1 MWKLAALNL
10 GWMFDEA
17 NSILA
22 DTPWGDLGG
31 FRLNAARRAP
41 FAIETNGETR
51 VIDCWAGE
59 DVGGGGR
66 SIGNAFIAT
75 EHGVTFG
82 FRLARP
88 SGGAAGPAADGAILS
103 PMPGRIIAVEVAAGE
118 AVAKGQ
124 KLVTLE
130 AMKMEHTLTAP
141 FDGTIADIAATEGAQ
156 VREGSLLVRVERK
169 EG

>member
-1 MWKLAALNL
+1 MWTLAALNL

-75 EHGVTFG
+75 EHGVT
-82 FRLARP
+82 R
-88 SGGAAGPAADGAILS
+88 S
-103 PMPGRIIAVEVAAGE
+103 E
-118 AVAKGQ
+118 
-124 KLVTLE
+124 
-130 AMKMEHTLTAP
+130 EHTSEL
-141 FDGTIADIAATEGAQ
+141 Q
-156 VREGSLLVRVERK
+156 SLMRHSYAVFCLK
-169 EG
+169 KTTK

>member
-1 MWKLAALNL
+1 
-10 GWMFDEA
+10 MFDEA

-31 FRLNAARRAP
+31 FRLNAASRAP

-118 AVAKGQ
+118 AVAQGQ

-130 AMKMEHTLTAP
+130 AMKMEHTPTAP
-141 FDGTIADIAATEGAQ
+141 FDGTTADLAATQGPQ
-156 VREGSLLVRVERK
+156 VRAGARTSAGEGQRGSGRVEH
-169 EG
+169 

>member
-1 MWKLAALNL
+1 
-10 GWMFDEA
+10 MFDEA

-31 FRLNAARRAP
+31 FRLNAASRAP

-88 SGGAAGPAADGAILS
+88 SGGAAGPAADRS
-103 PMPGRIIAVEVAAGE
+103 E
-118 AVAKGQ
+118 
-124 KLVTLE
+124 
-130 AMKMEHTLTAP
+130 EHTSEL
-141 FDGTIADIAATEGAQ
+141 Q
-156 VREGSLLVRVERK
+156 SLMRISYAVFCLKKKNYTTQTHEQT
-169 EG
+169 

>member
-1 MWKLAALNL
+1 MIRRPPR
-10 GWMFDEA
+10 
-17 NSILA
+17 STRT
-22 DTPWGDLGG
+22 DTLFPYTTL
-31 FRLNAARRAP
+31 FRS
-41 FAIETNGETR
+41 NGETR

-103 PMPGRIIAVEVAAGE
+103 PIPGRIIAVEVAAGA
-118 AVAKGQ
+118 AVPKWPQ
-124 KLVTLE
+124 LVTPE
-130 AMKMEHTLTAP
+130 AMKMDHTLPAP
-141 FDGTIADIAATEGAQ
+141 FDRTQSEETRCGQG
-156 VREGSLLVRVERK
+156 VVKS
-169 EG
+169 